1 MKLIAT
7 TNAFAD
13 TSLYVPLFRLP
24 YMQAAEF
31 KLTLS
36 TYTNDQMAVG
46 TYQIGNTGMGFD
58 VRLIAGDNIF
68 DPRIIRNLDQ
78 KWTILAVTNRIKS
91 SVTAVLEYSNRDN
104 YFRPLFNQQFK
115 KLSELGGQD
124 LTITKYAY
132 QDYPSFSFGQNWAD
146 NKLSDTMA
154 ATNVIR
160 TGNHVTV
167 TINATR
173 SNADIKWEDMI
184 LSGLPQPHLNSA
196 GYYNTFIV
204 KNNGHW
210 FTLDTLLNNAGN
222 LVVEDYTYSYQ
233 DGLDKTKSITLHG
246 TFNYPVLSQ
255 EVIVNDCL
263 SI

>member
-124 LTITKYAY
+124 LTIAKYDY

-154 ATNVIR
+154 ATNVVR

-173 SNADIKWEDMI
+173 SNADIKWDDMI

-246 TFNYPVLSQ
+246 TFNYPVLS
-255 EVIVNDCL
+255 
-263 SI
+263 

>member
-1 MKLIAT
+1 MKIRAYT
-7 TNAFAD
+7 GTFTD
-13 TSLYVPLFRLP
+13 TSLYTPIIRLP
-24 YMQAAEF
+24 FVQAAEF
-31 KLTLS
+31 KVTLS
-36 TYTNDQMAVG
+36 TYTNDKMAVG
-46 TYQIGNTGMGFD
+46 TYQIGNTGIGFD

-68 DPRIIRNLDQ
+68 DPRVIRNLDQ
-78 KWTILAVTNRIKS
+78 KWTILAVTNRINS

-173 SNADIKWEDMI
+173 SNADIKWDDMI

-222 LVVEDYTYSYQ
+222 FVVEDYTYSYQ
-233 DGLDKTKSITLHG
+233 DGLDKTKPITLHG
-246 TFNYPVLSQ
+246 TFNYPVLS
-255 EVIVNDCL
+255 
-263 SI
+263 